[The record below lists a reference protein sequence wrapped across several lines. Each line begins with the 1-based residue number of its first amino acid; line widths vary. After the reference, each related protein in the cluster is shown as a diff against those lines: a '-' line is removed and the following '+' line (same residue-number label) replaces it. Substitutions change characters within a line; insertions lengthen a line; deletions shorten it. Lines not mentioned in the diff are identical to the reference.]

1 MPLICASRRFGNEAG
16 RSFVAVVR
24 VAATMTIEHS
34 GSPGTSRS
42 PAAVCRLLALVLV
55 WTGNTSAAVGAAESD
70 LGTANPLAY
79 CARVRT
85 LDLPPGGGSPAPR
98 ALESYVRTALGLS
111 VDAAFVPENY
121 YWRCMDRAVYV
132 CAIGANLPCA
142 AKADRSKRNTGAEQ
156 YCRDNPGASAV
167 PASATGP
174 ETIYEWRCVGASAMR
189 GRPTATLDRRGYRT
203 DIWHRIS
210 PP

>member
-1 MPLICASRRFGNEAG
+1 
-16 RSFVAVVR
+16 
-24 VAATMTIEHS
+24 MTIEHS

-70 LGTANPLAY
+70 PGTDNPLAY

-167 PASATGP
+167 PAAGHDGVASGVERTTRATADRTTVSTP
-174 ETIYEWRCVGASAMR
+174 IWRPRSIPMC
-189 GRPTATLDRRGYRT
+189 RRGLN
-203 DIWHRIS
+203 
-210 PP
+210 